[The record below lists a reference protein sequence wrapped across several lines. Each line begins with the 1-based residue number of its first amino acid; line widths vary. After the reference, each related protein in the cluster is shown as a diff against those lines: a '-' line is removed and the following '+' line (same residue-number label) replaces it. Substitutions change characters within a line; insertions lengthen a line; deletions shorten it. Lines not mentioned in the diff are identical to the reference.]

1 MSVLE
6 IIMDNYPE
14 EKFLKVDGFDEAII
28 GLEEN
33 SFKLIYSV
41 KKCLS
46 ILEKQDMEYED
57 ALEYFYFNVS
67 GAYMGDKTP
76 IFCNDNF

>member
-1 MSVLE
+1 MSILE

-14 EKFLKVDGFDEAII
+14 ETFLKVDGFDEAII

-57 ALEYFYFNVS
+57 AVEHFYFNIS

>member
-1 MSVLE
+1 MSILE

-14 EKFLKVDGFDEAII
+14 ETFLKVDGFDEAII

-46 ILEKQDMEYED
+46 ILEKQDMEYKD
-57 ALEYFYFNVS
+57 AVEHFYFNIS

>member
-14 EKFLKVDGFDEAII
+14 ETFLKVDGFDEAII